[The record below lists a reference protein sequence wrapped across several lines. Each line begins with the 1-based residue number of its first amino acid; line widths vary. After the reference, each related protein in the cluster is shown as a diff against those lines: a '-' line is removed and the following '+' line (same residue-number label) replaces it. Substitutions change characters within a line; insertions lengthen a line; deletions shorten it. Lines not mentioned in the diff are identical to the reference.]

1 MLTTKNL
8 KACISPNFILDKH
21 SDKPFQTND
30 VWEGNKSA
38 AIIMLIGISD
48 IYNINKKEIMA
59 ELGIDYKE
67 YRHKLS
73 VYKIC
78 CEEARKK
85 INERTLNSGAPLEY
99 DRVDRF
105 YNKLLLVQNAIRF
118 LFSSQY
124 IDNSILLEST
134 N

>member
-8 KACISPNFILDKH
+8 KACISPNFVLDRN
-21 SDKPFQTND
+21 SDKPFQTID
-30 VWEGNKSA
+30 TWEGNKSA
-38 AIIMLIGISD
+38 AVIMFIGISD
-48 IYNINKKEIMA
+48 IYNIPKKDTMS

-73 VYKIC
+73 VYKIS

-85 INERTLNSGAPLEY
+85 LNDRSLNSQAPLEY

-124 IDNSILLEST
+124 IDNSILLET